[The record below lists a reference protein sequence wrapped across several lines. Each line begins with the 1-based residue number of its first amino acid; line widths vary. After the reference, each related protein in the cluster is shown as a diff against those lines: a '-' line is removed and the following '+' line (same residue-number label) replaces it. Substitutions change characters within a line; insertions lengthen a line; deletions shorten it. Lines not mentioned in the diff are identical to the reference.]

1 MLTQPTNFGV
11 VILASGGINSSQTS
25 FSLVSGYGAK
35 LPDPATKGQFWLT
48 IFDWTTY
55 RAAWKDG
62 NAEIIKVTARTADT
76 ISACV
81 RGQQGT
87 AAVAH
92 NTLGK
97 TYYGVLS
104 LTAFDVIETPFLVVD
119 ILNGATNYKRT
130 TILGVDTATIYHP
143 SWENNPDPNDANP
156 YSQPIGGLYIAEK
169 GVGYVDVRANA
180 DQGGVD
186 RRFVLTVQRV
196 AS

>member
-11 VILASGGINSSQTS
+11 VILASGGINASQTS
-25 FSLVSGYGAK
+25 FNLATGYGAK
-35 LPDPATKGQFWLT
+35 LPDPATKGPFWLT

-55 RAAWKDG
+55 RTAWKDSS
-62 NAEIIKVTARTADT
+62 AEIIKVTARAGDAVP
-76 ISACV
+76 ACV

-87 AAVAH
+87 PAAAH
-92 NTLGK
+92 NTVGK

-119 ILNGATNYKRT
+119 ILNGTTNYKRT
-130 TILGVDTATIYHP
+130 MILGVDANTIYHAA
-143 SWENNPDPNDANP
+143 WENNPDANPANP
-156 YSQPIGGLYIAEK
+156 YSQPSGALYIAEK
-169 GVGYVDVRANA
+169 GAGYVDVRANA
-180 DQGGVD
+180 DQSGVD